1 MYTQTHTQLGSI
13 PVTVPQREV
22 LTGRCGLLSRMFL
35 SRAVD
40 FATFSS
46 VIRKLIVLQLSP
58 YREHSEKVTAR
69 RWHILDHV
77 VGVRRGAA
85 GEEPAE

>member
-1 MYTQTHTQLGSI
+1 M
-13 PVTVPQREV
+13 VTVPQREV
-22 LTGRCGLLSRMFL
+22 LMGRCGLLSRMFL
-35 SRAVD
+35 SCAVD

-46 VIRKLIVLQLSP
+46 VVRKLIVLQLTP
-58 YREHSEKVTAR
+58 YREHFEKETVR
-69 RWHILDHV
+69 RWDILDHV